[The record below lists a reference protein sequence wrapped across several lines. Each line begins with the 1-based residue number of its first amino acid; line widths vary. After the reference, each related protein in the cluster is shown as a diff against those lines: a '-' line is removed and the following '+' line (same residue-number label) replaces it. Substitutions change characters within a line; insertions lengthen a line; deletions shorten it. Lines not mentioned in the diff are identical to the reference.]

1 MVPQFVF
8 HLGLIVML
16 VLGAASKPDNR
27 PVGKVLTLWSIL
39 AGAALPF
46 DSSPVSLPFEGWPEA
61 DTAGGRGAAWTGY
74 RTLSSVSISGYR
86 WERRL
91 RRERAAPVFPGKVGR
106 AENSG
111 GV

>member
-1 MVPQFVF
+1 MFIRPATVSIIIIFMVPIFVL

-61 DTAGGRGAAWTGY
+61 DTAGGRGAAWRGY
-74 RTLSSVSISGYR
+74 
-86 WERRL
+86 
-91 RRERAAPVFPGKVGR
+91 
-106 AENSG
+106 
-111 GV
+111 